1 MRLLQAK
8 KRLLLK
14 RRQMGI
20 KEIVINMPFLG
31 VQPSRGLVGTAGIDA
46 DAVTS
51 AKIADDQIDSE
62 HYAAG
67 SIDTAH
73 IAANQIDGTLTKD
86 ALIADYSDVTI
97 TAADL
102 IMYGDAT
109 DSNNTKR
116 DTVQGILD
124 LGGGAWNIIGTVE
137 ASNDASLTITGLD
150 STYDTYAIGIS
161 DMHPVTDNVHAYLRL
176 GDSGGVDSG
185 ASDYSWIMSSMYA
198 DSTSGAEHYEE
209 DDADAQIILQFSGGA
224 NIGTAAGEGFGAM
237 IYLHRPGDGTTYPM
251 LTWNFAF
258 LDNNTVF
265 ASGLGG
271 GVRKSVIAVDRLTFL
286 FSSGNVSTGRMT
298 CWGVAHA

>member
-1 MRLLQAK
+1 
-8 KRLLLK
+8 
-14 RRQMGI
+14 
-20 KEIVINMPFLG
+20 MPFLG

-73 IAANQIDGTLTKD
+73 IATNQIDGTLTKD

-124 LGGGAWNIIGTVE
+124 LAGGG
-137 ASNDASLTITGLD
+137 GL
-150 STYDTYAIGIS
+150 
-161 DMHPVTDNVHAYLRL
+161 VHL
-176 GDSGGVDSG
+176 GGVDASSDATIDLESMIDNSKYDVHLVTISG
-185 ASDYSWIMSSMYA
+185 YNGDTNGSGCIMFCSTDNGSNYDTGTVYQMAGHAMDDSSSD
-198 DSTSGAEHYEE
+198 GVV
-209 DDADAQIILQFSGGA
+209 ADASHSGIEWHLGRTLRADNERNWGA
-224 NIGTAAGEGFGAM
+224 NIWCYNLGS
-237 IYLHRPGDGTTYPM
+237 TTQDSV
-251 LTWNFAF
+251 FF
-258 LDNNTVF
+258 CNNTISGDAEDDVTMF
-265 ASGLGG
+265 AQAGAYKTEANDVTALRFDPASGGDID
-271 GVRKSVIAVDRLTFL
+271 V
-286 FSSGNVSTGRMT
+286 GRFDVY
-298 CWGVAHA
+298 GLAKA